1 MKTRGMTVMLA
12 LLLAVGATTAVFLY
26 VDGVRKQAKPSAST
40 VAVIVSKENIPAGSA
55 LDDLISNGDFTT
67 VTIPPGAVVE
77 GAITDLNQLKGKTT
91 SAAVLAGEQI
101 PAARLQGSTAHT
113 GGILGIRDG
122 FEAVTV
128 PFDTAQGGG
137 GYIAPGDHI
146 TIYAAFSDVSL
157 IRGNLARFLAG
168 RGAADN
174 SKQSIG
180 SYTVTLVP
188 DVRVLQVV
196 GQTPGST
203 NTGNNSPGSGSVRL
217 TLELT
222 PQDSERVIYA
232 QAGGGIWV
240 ALLPPGQQG
249 VNVPPTSIGQLL
261 LPAGASPS

>member
-1 MKTRGMTVMLA
+1 MAVVLA

-26 VDGVRKQAKPSAST
+26 VEGVRKESKPSASA
-40 VAVIVSKENIPAGSA
+40 VAVIVPKENVPAGSA
-55 LDDLISNGDFTT
+55 LDDLISKGDFTT
-67 VTIPPGAVVE
+67 LTIPPSAVVE

-91 SAAVLAGEQI
+91 SAAILAGEQI

-113 GGILGIRDG
+113 GGALGIRDG
-122 FEAVTV
+122 FQAVTI
-128 PFDTAQGGG
+128 PFDTSQGGG
-137 GYIAPGDHI
+137 GNISPGDHI

-168 RGAADN
+168 KGTADN

-180 SYTVTLVP
+180 SYTLTLVP

-203 NTGNNSPGSGSVRL
+203 NTGTNSNSSGSIRL

-249 VNVPPTSIGQLL
+249 VNVPPINIGQLL
-261 LPAGASPS
+261 LPAGPSPS